1 MTVDITIK
9 GIQEAQQRNQ
19 RQIAAL
25 KPSGAFGEAIREATV
40 ELQRFAIGL
49 THVDT
54 GALKSSHRME
64 VQSLY
69 GRIFIDP
76 DAVNPHGERPARY
89 GPVEHERGGD
99 HAFYERT
106 VAEHGRQVMDKASH
120 RIAVAVE
127 SA

>member
-1 MTVDITIK
+1 MAVRVTIK

-40 ELQRFAIGL
+40 QLQRYAIGL

-64 VQSLY
+64 VKNLY
-69 GRIFIDP
+69 GRIFLDP
-76 DAVNPHGERPARY
+76 GAVNPHGQRPARY
-89 GPVEHERGGD
+89 GPFEHDRGGE
-99 HAFYERT
+99 HAFYDRT
-106 VAEHGRQVMDKASH
+106 VEEYGQQVLDKATH

-127 SA
+127 NA